1 MPAWISAET
10 TDYASMTSVQWVR
23 RVVKPAAFVAAGVP
37 FILLLRD
44 IFTGGLGANPI
55 EEITHRT
62 GFWTI
67 TLLTTT
73 LGVTP
78 VRKVFRLN
86 ALVQTRRMFGLYAF
100 FYAFLHF
107 TMYALDR
114 AFFSGLGITFGAIIE
129 DVAERPYVTVG
140 FTTFVL
146 LIPLAITSTKGWVKR
161 LGGKRWQKLHRL
173 VYVAGIGG
181 FFHFLWLVKSDTR
194 RPLIFGGILAVF
206 LGYRVVVWWQRRSA
220 RRRPAR
226 APQAAKANAG

>member
-1 MPAWISAET
+1 
-10 TDYASMTSVQWVR
+10 MTSVQWVR

-37 FILLLRD
+37 FVLLVQDILTD
-44 IFTGGLGANPI
+44 GLGANPI

-78 VRKVFRLN
+78 VRKVFRLP
-86 ALVQTRRMFGLYAF
+86 ALVQLRRMLGVYTF

-114 AFFSGLGITFGAIIE
+114 AFFSGLGITFGAIVE
-129 DVAERPYVTVG
+129 DVAERPYITVG

-161 LGGKRWQKLHRL
+161 LGGKRWQQLHRL
-173 VYVAGIGG
+173 IYVAAFGG

-194 RPLIFGGILAVF
+194 RPLIFGGVMAVF
-206 LGYRVVVWWQRRSA
+206 LGYRVVVWWQRRSTHAKSAQVA
-220 RRRPAR
+220 RTVG
-226 APQAAKANAG
+226 ANTG